1 MGQGLLLGGALVGQI
16 LGLPAQDI
24 LNLGSMAAQLI
35 FLRYSREDELEA
47 DQLSVEYGSA
57 AGYDPREAIAFFQ
70 TLDRIQE
77 KEGQEMPNFL
87 STHPNPGD
95 RIQRIREL
103 TGTSREKRAA
113 PTDARYL
120 ATVEGL
126 VLGEDPRQGFVEG
139 SMFYHPDLR
148 FRFPVPRG
156 FKLINQPSQV
166 VMVENQNRALLG
178 FSGSREKSL
187 DAAVASFLKQGALR
201 VLDRSATRSNGLPA
215 YVVVADAQMQNGQVA
230 RIIAYFV
237 QYGGNIFHFV
247 GYTAP
252 QTFNSFRNVFLQT
265 MQGFG
270 PVEDPRILNRQ
281 PVRTALSS
289 VKRAVSFREAIPRS
303 LPVPFTA
310 DEVAIMNQVEL
321 TERIEPGRT
330 VKIPVAR

>member
-1 MGQGLLLGGALVGQI
+1 
-16 LGLPAQDI
+16 
-24 LNLGSMAAQLI
+24 
-35 FLRYSREDELEA
+35 
-47 DQLSVEYGSA
+47 
-57 AGYDPREAIAFFQ
+57 
-70 TLDRIQE
+70 
-77 KEGQEMPNFL
+77 
-87 STHPNPGD
+87 
-95 RIQRIREL
+95 
-103 TGTSREKRAA
+103 
-113 PTDARYL
+113 
-120 ATVEGL
+120 
-126 VLGEDPRQGFVEG
+126 
-139 SMFYHPDLR
+139 
-148 FRFPVPRG
+148 
-156 FKLINQPSQV
+156 
-166 VMVENQNRALLG
+166 
-178 FSGSREKSL
+178 
-187 DAAVASFLKQGALR
+187 
-201 VLDRSATRSNGLPA
+201 
-215 YVVVADAQMQNGQVA
+215 MQNGQVA